1 MGGPPLVGWLLT
13 ALGTA
18 TGVLCAVR
26 SRAWTVKDR
35 CERRIARAEAVMGV
49 GMALMAAPALARR
62 TGVWG
67 PAVLAV
73 VFVALAVRALLFA
86 RGEPHR
92 LHHTIDAAV
101 MAYMAVVMAVA
112 AGGMTPEAMAGM
124 RHGHAP
130 MGSPLVDLA
139 LLGYYIAY
147 VLWAGTRLVPVA
159 AVECA
164 PASPLPVA
172 GPRRAAPSV
181 WQAPAVGTACRLS
194 LAIGMLAMVLT
205 M

>member
-1 MGGPPLVGWLLT
+1 MGWLLT

-26 SRAWTVKDR
+26 SRAVRDR
-35 CERRIARAEAVMGV
+35 YERRIARAEAAMGV
-49 GMALMAAPALARR
+49 GMALMAAPAPASG
-62 TGVWG
+62 TGRWG
-67 PAVLAV
+67 PVVLAV

-86 RGEPHR
+86 RGESHR
-92 LHHTIDAAV
+92 LHHTVDAAV

-112 AGGMTPEAMAGM
+112 ADGMTTGAMAGM
-124 RHGHAP
+124 RHGHAAP
-130 MGSPLVDLA
+130 GSPLVEPV

-147 VLWAGTRLVPVA
+147 VLWAGTRLVPTA

-164 PASPLPVA
+164 AASPVPVA
-172 GPRRAAPSV
+172 GPGLAAPSV

-194 LAIGMLAMVLT
+194 LAIGMLAMVLR